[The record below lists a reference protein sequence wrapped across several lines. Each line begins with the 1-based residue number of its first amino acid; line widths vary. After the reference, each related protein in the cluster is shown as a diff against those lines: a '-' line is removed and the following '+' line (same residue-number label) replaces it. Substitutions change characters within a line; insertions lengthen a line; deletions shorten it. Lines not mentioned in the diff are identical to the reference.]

1 MSIDYDQYELDI
13 DRRSRRDIKPGRRL
27 FRYAMPFKK
36 SLILALIMLLIA
48 VGTDVAGPLVAKR
61 IIDEHIAGIEK
72 PWHVASVDDSYAVS
86 RNGTLYKRADRFA
99 EGEEQGAEVRI
110 LQIENRFYW
119 VSQPIEFDGHRSYAE
134 DGIVRI
140 TAEDGTVAEYAA
152 ERLSTRE
159 VLPFFM
165 TELNGVL
172 LLCLF
177 YFGLIIISAIFSY
190 GQRYYL
196 QYAANRIIRN
206 IRTQVFAQIHRL
218 PIRYFDNLPAGKVV
232 SRITNDT
239 ETIRDLYVTV
249 LANIFSG
256 TVTMAGILGMLF
268 LLDVRLALICLFI
281 IPVLGLWI
289 YIYRKFARRYNRVIR
304 SEVSE
309 MNGMINES
317 IQGMSLIQAFR
328 KEEQV
333 FNEFEQ
339 HNERHFNFRNKMLNL
354 NTLTGFNLIGVV
366 RNIALISMVWY
377 FGGIRLSGVEG
388 VITVGV
394 LYAFVD
400 YLNRLFQPVVN
411 IINQLPNLETAIV
424 SAERVFV
431 LMDEEGED
439 VSEEKIPRYKGD
451 VAFRDVWFAY
461 KEDEYV
467 LKGIDFEAKQ
477 GQTVALVGHT
487 GSGKSSII
495 NLLFRFYDV
504 HKGSITI
511 DGVDTRDIPRQ
522 AMREHMGIV
531 LQDPFLFTGTI
542 MSNVTLGD
550 PSITREQ
557 VIQALKEVGAE
568 RMLQRLS
575 RGIDEPVNEN
585 GGTLSAGERQ
595 LISFA
600 RALVFNPAIL
610 ILDEATSNI
619 DTETEAIIQE
629 ALEVVKKGRTTF
641 IIAHRLSTIKNAD
654 LILVLD
660 RGEIMERGNHEQL
673 MAKRGRYYQM
683 YQLQSGELH
692 SYSGTAG

>member
-1 MSIDYDQYELDI
+1 MSYDHDQFELEI
-13 DRRSRRDIKPGRRL
+13 DRKSRRDIKAGRRL
-27 FRYAMPFKK
+27 VRYALPFKK
-36 SLILALIMLLIA
+36 ILIFALLMLLIA
-48 VGTDVAGPLVAKR
+48 VGTDIAGPLVAKR
-61 IIDEHIAGIEK
+61 IIDEHIAGIET
-72 PWHVASVDDSYAVS
+72 PWHVATVDDSFAVS
-86 RNGTLYKRADRFA
+86 REGTLYKRADRFA

-110 LQIENRFYW
+110 LQIGNEFYW
-119 VSQPIEFDGHRSYAE
+119 IPRAIAFDGSRSYA

-152 ERLSTRE
+152 EPMSISE

-172 LLCLF
+172 RLSVF

-196 QYAANRIIRN
+196 QYSANRIIRN
-206 IRTQVFAQIHRL
+206 IRTQAFAQIHRL

-239 ETIRDLYVTV
+239 ETIRDLYVNV
-249 LANIFSG
+249 LANVFSG
-256 TVTMAGILGMLF
+256 VVTMAGIFGMLF
-268 LLDVRLALICLFI
+268 LLDVRLALISLFI
-281 IPVLGLWI
+281 IPLLGLWV

-328 KEEQV
+328 KEDQV
-333 FNEFEQ
+333 FQEFEQ
-339 HNERHFNFRNKMLNL
+339 HNTRHFNFRNKMLNL

-366 RNIALISMVWY
+366 RNLAMIAMVWY
-377 FGGIRLSGVEG
+377 FGGVRLSGVEG

-439 VSEEKIPRYKGD
+439 VSEQQIPRYKGD
-451 VAFRDVWFAY
+451 VEFRDVWFAY
-461 KEDEYV
+461 KDNDYV
-467 LKGIDFEAKQ
+467 LKGINFAAKQ

-557 VIQALKEVGAE
+557 VEQALKEVGAE
-568 RMLQRLS
+568 RMLKRLP
-575 RGIDEPVNEN
+575 RGLDEPVNEN

-619 DTETEAIIQE
+619 DTETEAIIQD

-660 RGEIMERGNHEQL
+660 RGEIVERGNHDQL
-673 MAKRGRYYQM
+673 MEKQGRYYQM
-683 YQLQSGELH
+683 YQLQSGELQTF
-692 SYSGTAG
+692 SRTAG

>member
-1 MSIDYDQYELDI
+1 MSYDHDQFELEI
-13 DRRSRRDIKPGRRL
+13 DRKSRRDIKAGRRL
-27 FRYAMPFKK
+27 VRYALPFKK
-36 SLILALIMLLIA
+36 ILIFALLMLLIA
-48 VGTDVAGPLVAKR
+48 VGTDIAGPLVAKR
-61 IIDEHIAGIEK
+61 IIDEHIAGIET
-72 PWHVASVDDSYAVS
+72 PWHVATVDDSFAVS
-86 RNGTLYKRADRFA
+86 REGTLYKRADRFA

-110 LQIENRFYW
+110 LQIGNEFYW
-119 VSQPIEFDGHRSYAE
+119 IPRAIAFDGSRSYA

-152 ERLSTRE
+152 EPMSISE

-172 LLCLF
+172 RLSVF

-206 IRTQVFAQIHRL
+206 IRTQAFAQIHRL

-239 ETIRDLYVTV
+239 ETIRDLYVNV
-249 LANIFSG
+249 LANVFSG
-256 TVTMAGILGMLF
+256 VVTMAGIFGMLF
-268 LLDVRLALICLFI
+268 LLDVRLALISLFI
-281 IPVLGLWI
+281 IPLLGLWV

-328 KEEQV
+328 KEDQV
-333 FNEFEQ
+333 FQEFEQ
-339 HNERHFNFRNKMLNL
+339 HNTRHFNFRNKMLNL

-366 RNIALISMVWY
+366 RNLAMIAMVWY
-377 FGGIRLSGVEG
+377 FGGVRLSGVEG

-439 VSEEKIPRYKGD
+439 VSEQQIPRYKGD
-451 VAFRDVWFAY
+451 VEFRDVWFAY
-461 KEDEYV
+461 KDNDYV
-467 LKGIDFEAKQ
+467 LKGINFTAKQ

-557 VIQALKEVGAE
+557 VEQALKEVGAE
-568 RMLQRLS
+568 RMLKRLP
-575 RGIDEPVNEN
+575 RGLDEPVNEN

-619 DTETEAIIQE
+619 DTETEAIIQD

-641 IIAHRLSTIKNAD
+641 VIAHRLSTIKNAD

-660 RGEIMERGNHEQL
+660 RGEIVERGNHDQL
-673 MAKRGRYYQM
+673 MEKQGRYYQM
-683 YQLQSGELH
+683 YQLQSGELQTF
-692 SYSGTAG
+692 SRTAG

>member
-1 MSIDYDQYELDI
+1 MSYDHDQFELEI
-13 DRRSRRDIKPGRRL
+13 DRKSRRDIKAGRRL
-27 FRYAMPFKK
+27 VRYALPFKK
-36 SLILALIMLLIA
+36 ILIFALLMLLIA
-48 VGTDVAGPLVAKR
+48 VGTDIAGPLVAKR
-61 IIDEHIAGIEK
+61 IIDEHIAGIET
-72 PWHVASVDDSYAVS
+72 PWHVATVDDSFAVS
-86 RNGTLYKRADRFA
+86 REGTLYKRADRFA

-110 LQIENRFYW
+110 LQIGNEFYW
-119 VSQPIEFDGHRSYAE
+119 IPRAIAFDGSRSYA

-152 ERLSTRE
+152 EPMSISE

-172 LLCLF
+172 RLSVF

-206 IRTQVFAQIHRL
+206 IRTQAFAQIHRL

-239 ETIRDLYVTV
+239 ETIRDLYVNV
-249 LANIFSG
+249 LANVFSG
-256 TVTMAGILGMLF
+256 VVTMAGIFGMLF
-268 LLDVRLALICLFI
+268 LLDVRLALISLFI
-281 IPVLGLWI
+281 IPLLGLWV

-328 KEEQV
+328 KEDQV
-333 FNEFEQ
+333 FQEFEQ
-339 HNERHFNFRNKMLNL
+339 HNTRHFNFRNKMLNL

-366 RNIALISMVWY
+366 RNLAMIAMVWY
-377 FGGIRLSGVEG
+377 FGGVRLSGVEG

-439 VSEEKIPRYKGD
+439 VSEQQIPRYKGD
-451 VAFRDVWFAY
+451 VEFRDVWFAY
-461 KEDEYV
+461 KDNDYV
-467 LKGIDFEAKQ
+467 LKGINFTAKQ

-557 VIQALKEVGAE
+557 VEQALKEVGAE
-568 RMLQRLS
+568 RMLKRLP
-575 RGIDEPVNEN
+575 RGLDEPVNEN
-585 GGTLSAGERQ
+585 GGTLSVGERQ

-619 DTETEAIIQE
+619 DTETEAIIQD

-641 IIAHRLSTIKNAD
+641 VIAHRLSTIKNAD

-660 RGEIMERGNHEQL
+660 RGEIVERGNHDQL
-673 MAKRGRYYQM
+673 MEKQGRYYQM
-683 YQLQSGELH
+683 YQLQSGELQTF
-692 SYSGTAG
+692 SRTAG

>member
-1 MSIDYDQYELDI
+1 MSYDHDQFELEI
-13 DRRSRRDIKPGRRL
+13 DRKSRRDIKAGRRL
-27 FRYAMPFKK
+27 VRYALPFKK
-36 SLILALIMLLIA
+36 ILIFALLMLLIA
-48 VGTDVAGPLVAKR
+48 VGSDIAGPLVAKR
-61 IIDEHIAGIEK
+61 IIDEHIAGIET
-72 PWHVASVDDSYAVS
+72 PWHVATVDDSFAVS
-86 RNGTLYKRADRFA
+86 REGTLYKRADRFA

-110 LQIENRFYW
+110 LQIGNEYYW
-119 VSQPIEFDGHRSYAE
+119 IPRAIAFDGSRSYA

-152 ERLSTRE
+152 EPMSISE

-172 LLCLF
+172 RLSVF

-206 IRTQVFAQIHRL
+206 IRTQAFAQIHRL

-239 ETIRDLYVTV
+239 ETIRDLYVNV
-249 LANIFSG
+249 LANVFSG
-256 TVTMAGILGMLF
+256 VVTMAGIFGMLF
-268 LLDVRLALICLFI
+268 LLDVRLALISLFI
-281 IPVLGLWI
+281 IPLLGLWV

-328 KEEQV
+328 KEDQV
-333 FNEFEQ
+333 FQEFEQ
-339 HNERHFNFRNKMLNL
+339 HNTRHFNFRNKMLNL

-366 RNIALISMVWY
+366 RNLAMIAMVWY
-377 FGGIRLSGVEG
+377 FGGVRLSGVEG

-439 VSEEKIPRYKGD
+439 VSEQQIPRYKGD
-451 VAFRDVWFAY
+451 VEFRDVWFAY
-461 KEDEYV
+461 KDNDYV
-467 LKGIDFEAKQ
+467 LKGINFAAKQ

-557 VIQALKEVGAE
+557 VEQALKEVGAE
-568 RMLQRLS
+568 RMLKRLP
-575 RGIDEPVNEN
+575 RGLDEPVNEN

-619 DTETEAIIQE
+619 DTETEAIIQD

-641 IIAHRLSTIKNAD
+641 VIAHRLSTIKNAD

-660 RGEIMERGNHEQL
+660 RGEIVERGNHDQL
-673 MAKRGRYYQM
+673 MEKRGRYYQM
-683 YQLQSGELH
+683 YQLQSGELQTF
-692 SYSGTAG
+692 SRTAG

>member
-1 MSIDYDQYELDI
+1 MSYDHDQFELEI
-13 DRRSRRDIKPGRRL
+13 DRKSRRDIKAGRRL
-27 FRYAMPFKK
+27 VRYALPFKK
-36 SLILALIMLLIA
+36 ILIFALLMLLIA
-48 VGTDVAGPLVAKR
+48 VGTDIAGPLVAKR
-61 IIDEHIAGIEK
+61 IIDEHIAGIET
-72 PWHVASVDDSYAVS
+72 PWHEATVDDSFAVS
-86 RNGTLYKRADRFA
+86 REGTLYKRADRFA

-110 LQIENRFYW
+110 LQIGNEFYW
-119 VSQPIEFDGHRSYAE
+119 IPRAIAFDGSRSYA

-152 ERLSTRE
+152 EPMSISE

-172 LLCLF
+172 RLSVF

-206 IRTQVFAQIHRL
+206 IRTQAFAQIHRL

-239 ETIRDLYVTV
+239 ETIRDLYVNV
-249 LANIFSG
+249 LANVFSG
-256 TVTMAGILGMLF
+256 VVTMAGIFGMLF
-268 LLDVRLALICLFI
+268 LLDVRLALISLFI
-281 IPVLGLWI
+281 IPLLGLWV

-328 KEEQV
+328 KEDQV
-333 FNEFEQ
+333 FQEFEQ
-339 HNERHFNFRNKMLNL
+339 HNTRHFNFRNKMLNL

-366 RNIALISMVWY
+366 RNLAMIAMVWY
-377 FGGIRLSGVEG
+377 FGGVRLSGVEG

-439 VSEEKIPRYKGD
+439 VSEQQIPRYKGD
-451 VAFRDVWFAY
+451 VEFRDVWFAY
-461 KEDEYV
+461 KDNDYV
-467 LKGIDFEAKQ
+467 LKGINFAAKQ

-557 VIQALKEVGAE
+557 VEQALKEVGAE
-568 RMLQRLS
+568 RMLKRLP
-575 RGIDEPVNEN
+575 RGLDEPVNEN

-619 DTETEAIIQE
+619 DTETEAIIQD

-641 IIAHRLSTIKNAD
+641 VIAHRLSTIKNAD

-660 RGEIMERGNHEQL
+660 RGEIVERGNHDQL
-673 MAKRGRYYQM
+673 MEKRGRYYQM
-683 YQLQSGELH
+683 YQLQSGELQ
-692 SYSGTAG
+692 SFSRTAG

>member
-1 MSIDYDQYELDI
+1 MSYDHDQFELEI
-13 DRRSRRDIKPGRRL
+13 DRKSRRDIKAGRRL
-27 FRYAMPFKK
+27 VRYALPFKK
-36 SLILALIMLLIA
+36 ILIFALLMLLIA
-48 VGTDVAGPLVAKR
+48 VGTDIAGPLVAKR
-61 IIDEHIAGIEK
+61 IIDEHIAGIET
-72 PWHVASVDDSYAVS
+72 PWHVATVDDSFAVS
-86 RNGTLYKRADRFA
+86 REGTLYKRADRFA

-110 LQIENRFYW
+110 LQIGNEFYW
-119 VSQPIEFDGHRSYAE
+119 IPRAIAFDGSRSYA

-152 ERLSTRE
+152 EPMSISE

-172 LLCLF
+172 RLSVF

-206 IRTQVFAQIHRL
+206 IRTQAFAQIHRL

-239 ETIRDLYVTV
+239 ETIRDLYVNV
-249 LANIFSG
+249 LANVFSG
-256 TVTMAGILGMLF
+256 VVTMAGIFGMLF
-268 LLDVRLALICLFI
+268 LLDVRLALISLFI
-281 IPVLGLWI
+281 IPLLGLWV

-328 KEEQV
+328 KEDQV
-333 FNEFEQ
+333 FQEFEQ
-339 HNERHFNFRNKMLNL
+339 HNTRHFNFRNKMLNL

-366 RNIALISMVWY
+366 RNLAMIAMVWY
-377 FGGIRLSGVEG
+377 FGGVRLFGVEG

-439 VSEEKIPRYKGD
+439 VSEQQIPRYKGD
-451 VAFRDVWFAY
+451 VEFRDVWFAY
-461 KEDEYV
+461 KDNDYV
-467 LKGIDFEAKQ
+467 LKGINFTAKQ

-557 VIQALKEVGAE
+557 VEQALKEVGAE
-568 RMLQRLS
+568 RMLKRLP
-575 RGIDEPVNEN
+575 RGLDEPVNEN

-619 DTETEAIIQE
+619 DTETEAIIQD

-641 IIAHRLSTIKNAD
+641 VIAHRLSTIKNAD

-660 RGEIMERGNHEQL
+660 RGEIVERGNHDQL
-673 MAKRGRYYQM
+673 MEKQGRYYQM
-683 YQLQSGELH
+683 YQLQSGELQTF
-692 SYSGTAG
+692 SRTAG

>member
-1 MSIDYDQYELDI
+1 MSYDHDQFELEI
-13 DRRSRRDIKPGRRL
+13 DRKSRRDIKAGRRL
-27 FRYAMPFKK
+27 VRYALPFRKI
-36 SLILALIMLLIA
+36 LILALLMLFIA
-48 VGTDVAGPLVAKR
+48 VGTDIAGPLVAKR
-61 IIDEHIAGIEK
+61 IIDEHIAGIET
-72 PWHVASVDDSYAVS
+72 PWHVATVDDSFAVS
-86 RNGTLYKRADRFA
+86 REGTLYKRADRFA

-110 LQIENRFYW
+110 LQIGNEFYW
-119 VSQPIEFDGHRSYAE
+119 IPRAIAFDGSRSYA

-152 ERLSTRE
+152 EPMSISE

-172 LLCLF
+172 RLSVF

-206 IRTQVFAQIHRL
+206 IRTQAFAQIHRL

-239 ETIRDLYVTV
+239 ETIRDLYVNV
-249 LANIFSG
+249 LANVFSG
-256 TVTMAGILGMLF
+256 VVTMAGIFGMLF
-268 LLDVRLALICLFI
+268 LLDVRLALISLFI
-281 IPVLGLWI
+281 IPLLGLWV

-328 KEEQV
+328 KEDQV
-333 FNEFEQ
+333 FQEFEQ
-339 HNERHFNFRNKMLNL
+339 HNTRHFNFRNKMLNL

-366 RNIALISMVWY
+366 RNLAMIAMVWY
-377 FGGIRLSGVEG
+377 FGGVRLSGVEG

-439 VSEEKIPRYKGD
+439 VSEQQIPRYKGD
-451 VAFRDVWFAY
+451 VEFRDVWFAY
-461 KEDEYV
+461 KDNDYV
-467 LKGIDFEAKQ
+467 LKGINFEAKQ

-557 VIQALKEVGAE
+557 VEQALKEVGAE
-568 RMLQRLS
+568 RMLKRLP
-575 RGIDEPVNEN
+575 RGLDEPVNEN
-585 GGTLSAGERQ
+585 GGTLSVGERQ

-619 DTETEAIIQE
+619 DTETEAIIQD

-641 IIAHRLSTIKNAD
+641 VIAHRLSTIKNAD

-660 RGEIMERGNHEQL
+660 RGEIVERGNHDQL
-673 MAKRGRYYQM
+673 MEKQGRYYQM
-683 YQLQSGELH
+683 YQLQSGELQTF
-692 SYSGTAG
+692 SRTAG

>member
-1 MSIDYDQYELDI
+1 MSYDHDQFELEI
-13 DRRSRRDIKPGRRL
+13 DRKSRRDIKAGRRL
-27 FRYAMPFKK
+27 VRYALPFKK
-36 SLILALIMLLIA
+36 ILIFALLMLLIA
-48 VGTDVAGPLVAKR
+48 VGTDIAGPLVAKR
-61 IIDEHIAGIEK
+61 IIDEHIAGIET
-72 PWHVASVDDSYAVS
+72 PWHVATVDDSFAVS
-86 RNGTLYKRADRFA
+86 REGTLYKRADRFA

-110 LQIENRFYW
+110 LQIGNEFYW
-119 VSQPIEFDGHRSYAE
+119 IPRAIAFDGSRSYA

-152 ERLSTRE
+152 EPMSISE

-172 LLCLF
+172 RLSVF

-206 IRTQVFAQIHRL
+206 IRTQAFAQIHRL

-239 ETIRDLYVTV
+239 ETIRDLYVNV
-249 LANIFSG
+249 LANVFSG
-256 TVTMAGILGMLF
+256 VVTMAGIFGMLF
-268 LLDVRLALICLFI
+268 LLDVRLALISLFI
-281 IPVLGLWI
+281 IPLLGLWV

-328 KEEQV
+328 KEDQV
-333 FNEFEQ
+333 FQEFEQ
-339 HNERHFNFRNKMLNL
+339 HNTRHFNFRNKMLNL

-366 RNIALISMVWY
+366 RNLAMIAMVWY
-377 FGGIRLSGVEG
+377 FGGVRLFGVEG

-439 VSEEKIPRYKGD
+439 VSEQQIPRYKGD
-451 VAFRDVWFAY
+451 VEFRDVWFAY
-461 KEDEYV
+461 KDNDYV
-467 LKGIDFEAKQ
+467 LKGINFAAKQ

-557 VIQALKEVGAE
+557 VEQALKEVGAE
-568 RMLQRLS
+568 RMLKRLP
-575 RGIDEPVNEN
+575 RGLDEPVNEN

-619 DTETEAIIQE
+619 DTETEAIIQD

-641 IIAHRLSTIKNAD
+641 VIAHRLSTIKNAD

-660 RGEIMERGNHEQL
+660 RGEIVERGNHDQL
-673 MAKRGRYYQM
+673 MEKQGRYYQM
-683 YQLQSGELH
+683 YQLQSGELQTF
-692 SYSGTAG
+692 SRTAG